1 MATIV
6 TRVGKGS
13 PLTNTEL
20 DANFTNLNTELAGK
34 QATLVSG
41 TSLKTINGQSLLG
54 SGDLT
59 ISGGSGGGATLDDVI
74 ALSIA
79 LG

>member
-41 TSLKTINGQSLLG
+41 TNIKTVNGQPLLG

-59 ISGGSGGGATLDDVI
+59 ITGGSGGGATLDDVI

>member
-20 DANFTNLNTELAGK
+20 DANFTNLNAELATK

-41 TSLKTINGQSLLG
+41 TNLKTINGQSLLG

-59 ISGGSGGGATLDDVI
+59 ISGGGGGATLDDVI

>member
-41 TSLKTINGQSLLG
+41 ASLKTINGQSLLG

-59 ISGGSGGGATLDDVI
+59 ITGGSGGGATLDDVI